1 MEENLWSVIVHHYPV
16 ENFIFQDDNTP
27 VHRARSVQN
36 YKTQNNINGRFWPA
50 QSPDANIIENCW
62 LLLKNAQQKRL
73 CRVHNVTDMER
84 EIRDIWQTIPLHYI
98 KNLYRS
104 LPTRMLK
111 IIRSKGYVA
120 KY

>member
-1 MEENLWSVIVHHYPV
+1 MHHYPE
-16 ENFIFQDDNTP
+16 ENYIFQDDNAP
-27 VHRARSVQN
+27 VYRARSVQN
-36 YKTQNNINGRFWPA
+36 YKTQNNINGMFWPQ
-50 QSPDANIIENCW
+50 QSPYANITENCCI
-62 LLLKNAQQKRL
+62 LLKNAQQKRL

-84 EIRDIWQTIPLHYI
+84 EMMDIWVTIPLHNI

-111 IIRSKGYVA
+111 IIRSKGYIA